1 MSLLTESVAV
11 VSKGT
16 GCVAKKKE
24 TKQKIACNTK
34 KKKTSVAVV
43 SQGTGLATATTTA
56 TMLCGLVSG
65 ATFS

>member
-1 MSLLTESVAV
+1 LLWCLKALVALL
-11 VSKGT
+11 
-16 GCVAKKKE
+16 KKKE

-56 TMLCGLVSG
+56 TMFCGLVSG
-65 ATFS
+65 ATFI